1 VEVSPVWTEKLFN
14 AKEAEMKRL
23 FLYVVVGLMLASLV
37 LTACNAKATPTPTSA
52 PKPTDTP
59 VPTAVPMIK
68 AVVAMD
74 ATWPP
79 FEFVDEATKEIVG
92 FDVDLMKAIAEKGGF
107 EVEFVNV
114 SWDPLLAGMAQC
126 QYDAS
131 ISAMTI
137 TEDRKKS
144 FMFSDP
150 YFAAGQI
157 VTVAVDNT
165 EIKSKDDLVG
175 KTVGAQLGTTG
186 AIEAEKMS
194 GVNLK
199 TYDDIG
205 LAFQDLIN
213 NQIDAVVADNP
224 LALGYVGENPDK
236 LKAVG
241 EVFTDEYY
249 GIAVCKDNTDLLAK
263 INAGLAAV
271 KAEGV
276 IDQLVAKWITS
287 GGK

>member
-1 VEVSPVWTEKLFN
+1 
-14 AKEAEMKRL
+14 MKRL
-23 FLYVVVGLMLASLV
+23 LMNVVVGLMLASLV
-37 LTACNAKATPTPTSA
+37 LTACGSKATPTPTSA
-52 PKPTDTP
+52 PVPTATP

-68 AVVAMD
+68 AIVAMD

-79 FEFVDEATKEIVG
+79 FESIDEATKDIVG

-126 QYDAS
+126 QYDAA

-137 TEDRKKS
+137 TEERKKS
-144 FMFSDP
+144 FMFSEP
-150 YFAAGQI
+150 YFSAGQI
-157 VTVAVDNT
+157 VTVGVDNAD
-165 EIKSKDDLVG
+165 IKSKDDLVG

-186 AIEAEKMS
+186 AIETEKMS
-194 GVNLK
+194 GVTLK

-236 LKAVG
+236 LKVVG
-241 EVFTDEYY
+241 EAFTDEFY
-249 GIAVCKDNTDLLAK
+249 GIAVCKDKADLLAK

-276 IDQLVAKWITS
+276 IDELVTKWIS
-287 GGK
+287 GSGQ

>member
-1 VEVSPVWTEKLFN
+1 
-14 AKEAEMKRL
+14 MKRI
-23 FLYVVVGLMLASLV
+23 FFYVVIGLMIASMV
-37 LTACNAKATPTPTSA
+37 LTACKSKATPTPTTA

-59 VPTAVPMIK
+59 APTPVPKIK
-68 AVVAMD
+68 AIVAMD

-79 FEFVDEATKEIVG
+79 FESVDEATKQIVG

-126 QYDAS
+126 QYDAA

-137 TEDRKKS
+137 TDERKKS
-144 FMFSDP
+144 FSFSDP

-157 VTVAVDNT
+157 VTVAVNNT
-165 EIKSKDDLVG
+165 DIKSKDDLVG

-186 AIEAEKMS
+186 AIETEKMT
-194 GVNLK
+194 GVSLN

-213 NQIDAVVADNP
+213 GQFDAVVADNP
-224 LALGYVGENPDK
+224 LALGYVGKNPDK
-236 LKAVG
+236 LKTVG
-241 EVFTDEYY
+241 DVFTNEYY
-249 GIAVCKDNTDLLAK
+249 GIAVCKDKTDLLAK

-271 KAEGV
+271 KAEGQV
-276 IDQLVAKWITS
+276 DQLVKKWIQT
-287 GGK
+287 GGQ